1 MQSLVQGRSL
11 NHDFYM
17 DFLEQKKLSDA
28 SRFATVIVK
37 LNAKYNPSNLYL
49 IEQHI
54 RRVFES
60 TGSPLSSFQYPH
72 EYILIAEKKALEK
85 ALDQMKELADTYH
98 DILTIGIGSD
108 HALMHQNRSYREA
121 DIARKACIGGIN
133 FAMYDTLNLE
143 IIMGSIGEDVRHQY
157 AERILGKLD
166 EKAIR
171 CLRQYFDCACHLKE
185 AASLLFIH
193 EKTLKYQLERVKK
206 LTGYDPTH
214 FQDAV
219 TLYFALL
226 VSPQYPNFSSPSLPV
241 MMSRT

>member
-1 MQSLVQGRSL
+1 M
-11 NHDFYM
+11 F
-17 DFLEQKKLSDA
+17 
-28 SRFATVIVK
+28 
-37 LNAKYNPSNLYL
+37 
-49 IEQHI
+49 
-54 RRVFES
+54 
-60 TGSPLSSFQYPH
+60 
-72 EYILIAEKKALEK
+72 
-85 ALDQMKELADTYH
+85 ADTYH

-157 AERILGKLD
+157 AEKILGKLD

>member
-1 MQSLVQGRSL
+1 
-11 NHDFYM
+11 M

-121 DIARKACIGGIN
+121 DIARKACIGGPTT
-133 FAMYDTLNLE
+133 AL
-143 IIMGSIGEDVRHQY
+143 IIHLHLPRNSPEY
-157 AERILGKLD
+157 RI
-166 EKAIR
+166 R
-171 CLRQYFDCACHLKE
+171 MHLSYCKKS
-185 AASLLFIH
+185 APTFL
-193 EKTLKYQLERVKK
+193 K
-206 LTGYDPTH
+206 LTSTFH
-214 FQDAV
+214 
-219 TLYFALL
+219 
-226 VSPQYPNFSSPSLPV
+226 
-241 MMSRT
+241 R